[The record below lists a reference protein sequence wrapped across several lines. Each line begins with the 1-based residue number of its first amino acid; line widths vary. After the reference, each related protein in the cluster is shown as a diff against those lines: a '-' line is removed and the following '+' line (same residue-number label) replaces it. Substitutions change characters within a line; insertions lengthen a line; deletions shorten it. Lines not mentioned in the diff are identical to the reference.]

1 MPDLTPYFDALDA
14 TWPAEEVIPC
24 GPFIL
29 RRSAGGGKRVT
40 AATAQ
45 GPATVADIE
54 QAERGMRD
62 LDQLPMFSLRP
73 DDGAL
78 DDLLAS
84 QGYASVDR
92 TNILTIPAADLAA
105 ETPNPEQV
113 SLAVWE
119 PLAIQ
124 LEYWT
129 EGGIGPDR
137 ISVMERADCTKT
149 TLIGRHENSPGGTA
163 YIGIH
168 DDVAMLHALEI
179 VEPARRMGVGTSMT
193 IQAAQW
199 AQAQGATT
207 FCALCVESNT
217 AANAL
222 FAKLG
227 MQLAGQYHYRIKES

>member
-24 GPFIL
+24 GPFTL

-54 QAERGMRD
+54 QAERRMRD

-149 TLIGRHENSPGGTA
+149 TLIGRHENSSGGTA
-163 YIGIH
+163 YIG
-168 DDVAMLHALEI
+168 
-179 VEPARRMGVGTSMT
+179 EPARRMGVGTSMT